1 MRDALI
7 SYCYLKAGGK
17 NSDND
22 RLIMYLHDGLA
33 RHQVAHRNN
42 CVRRPLES
50 NGDRSGQEN
59 KEENCS
65 TGIHQGRREGVTS
78 SFESEDAVSQNYEAD
93 QKNGRFI
100 ASEGAQPRH
109 QSRASEI
116 MARQARQVVNADDQ
130 LGRTPNRWCR
140 SIRRS
145 CPIRPTNFGLVS
157 SFRLCQCLL
166 DFSAAVRAL
175 VDEVD
180 LRHAPMGLDVSYV
193 HRKS

>member
-7 SYCYLKAGGK
+7 SYCHLKAGGK

-42 CVRRPLES
+42 CVRRSLES
-50 NGDRSGQEN
+50 NGDRRGQES

-116 MARQARQVVNADDQ
+116 MARQARQVVNADQ
-130 LGRTPNRWCR
+130 LGRNAEPM
-140 SIRRS
+140 
-145 CPIRPTNFGLVS
+145 VS
-157 SFRLCQCLL
+157 LH
-166 DFSAAVRAL
+166 SAIMSNKTHQLRVSVVVPAL
-175 VDEVD
+175 S
-180 LRHAPMGLDVSYV
+180 MS
-193 HRKS
+193 S